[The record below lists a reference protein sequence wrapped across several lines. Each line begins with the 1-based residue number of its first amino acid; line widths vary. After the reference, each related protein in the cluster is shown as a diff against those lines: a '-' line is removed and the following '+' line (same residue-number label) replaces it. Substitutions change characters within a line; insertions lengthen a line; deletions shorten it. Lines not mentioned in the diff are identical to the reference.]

1 MSHHHHHSEGSPHV
15 CCGHHGENDPGCC
28 GQHHHHP
35 EPIPEPEIIPDLI
48 PEPPGCAPSACSSCA
63 GCSPQ
68 DLPGREGIVTQIMLT
83 PEEAE
88 FMEKLGQTP
97 YLPLAEFFLTS
108 SKEEELS
115 NTVLAPVYLETGE
128 ESLQEIRA
136 LGKVLK
142 SLEEKDLITLDYD
155 QPLKHYDPA
164 LFLDSEA
171 FRMLEETVE
180 QGQELTGALFDTANL
195 GIGSISLTHLG
206 QVVVDQLDF
215 C

>member
-1 MSHHHHHSEGSPHV
+1 
-15 CCGHHGENDPGCC
+15 
-28 GQHHHHP
+28 
-35 EPIPEPEIIPDLI
+35 
-48 PEPPGCAPSACSSCA
+48 
-63 GCSPQ
+63 
-68 DLPGREGIVTQIMLT
+68 
-83 PEEAE
+83 
-88 FMEKLGQTP
+88 MEKLGQTP